1 MTYLQLAF
9 DALSVTSILI
19 LLALGLW
26 ITFGLMGVI
35 NLAHGD
41 LFMVGMYVVV
51 ATRPVIGF
59 WVAVLVAAVLV
70 GLLGLVVH
78 ESIIRWL
85 WRHPMETLLATWG
98 AGMIIR
104 EGVKLAFGSG
114 YRQVSSPIGGLTD
127 MGVVSYSTYRLILI
141 GISLLVLVLTYLA
154 LNHTSAG
161 LFVRAML
168 DDRETASTMGI
179 RSGLVNAAT
188 FSLGAALAG
197 AAGALSSPLVTV
209 SPEVGF
215 SYLSQAFF
223 VVIVGGAGR
232 LAGLGAGG
240 IVIGA
245 GAVLAS
251 SYIDATA
258 AQVLVLVV
266 AILIMRLRPKGLVPA

>member
-1 MTYLQLAF
+1 M
-9 DALSVTSILI
+9 
-19 LLALGLW
+19 
-26 ITFGLMGVI
+26 
-35 NLAHGD
+35 
-41 LFMVGMYVVV
+41 
-51 ATRPVIGF
+51 
-59 WVAVLVAAVLV
+59 
-70 GLLGLVVH
+70 
-78 ESIIRWL
+78 
-85 WRHPMETLLATWG
+85 
-98 AGMIIR
+98 
-104 EGVKLAFGSG
+104 
-114 YRQVSSPIGGLTD
+114 
-127 MGVVSYSTYRLILI
+127 
-141 GISLLVLVLTYLA
+141 LVLTYLV

-251 SYIDATA
+251 SYIDATT